1 MVGETE
7 KEIQTGTEKE
17 RIVRAVHA
25 KNNPG

>member
-7 KEIQTGTEKE
+7 KEIQRGTEKE

-25 KNNPG
+25 ENNPG